1 MKLWVWK
8 LGLAALGGAF
18 VACGSNA
25 GSETAGSSMETENS
39 IALSV
44 RLADGTPAARMKIFV
59 RPEGYL
65 PGAEGA
71 SVDSAMNA
79 NFNFETDDNGNVEFK
94 SLEDGKYVVEARGE
108 SLKGIAKI
116 EYDGQD
122 SDMVQLDIN
131 VVKAGSVAG
140 QVYLPEGVSSVSV
153 GVEGMEYRVQT
164 DTLGKF
170 KFASLPA
177 GELNMVAYV
186 YDDSASGDDSKKL
199 KNYGSISVDLAAGEQ
214 ENVFIGDSAKM
225 PKAFVFED
233 FENGVDNWYV
243 FSSPYASGTV
253 EMVDAG
259 KGRDGKA
266 AHFVCEN
273 DSNAGWV
280 LMGASF
286 VEVVNMSKLDSVV
299 FWARG
304 VRTKKDQDDLFIH
317 FAFDAV
323 PDSTQSF
330 TEGKA
335 WVNFDIDS
343 AWTRFVVI
351 PKNLLKPDSANT
363 GGNIGWDS
371 VKTNVNK
378 FSIFGGVGGEF
389 WFDDIEVYGVK
400 EFLPKKQDPAKKEE
414 TEESEEPA
422 KEDEKE
428 E

>member
-71 SVDSAMNA
+71 SVDSTMNA

-108 SLKGIAKI
+108 SLKGVAKI
-116 EYDGQD
+116 DYEGQD
-122 SDMVQLDIN
+122 SGMVQLDIN

-170 KFASLPA
+170 KFSSLPA

-186 YDDSASGDDSKKL
+186 YDDSASGDESKKL

-214 ENVFIGDSAKM
+214 ENVFIGDSTKM

-233 FENGVDNWYV
+233 FENGVDDWYV
-243 FSSPYASGTV
+243 NASKYASGDLDV
-253 EMVDAG
+253 VDAG
-259 KGRDGKA
+259 NGRDGKV

-280 LMGASF
+280 LIGKSLNGDVDMG
-286 VEVVNMSKLDSVV
+286 ELDSIV
-299 FWARG
+299 FWARAEK
-304 VRTKKDQDDLFIH
+304 TKPEMEKTFVH
-317 FAFDAV
+317 FSFDV
-323 PDSTQSF
+323 VGDSAKEYK
-330 TEGKA
+330 EGKA
-335 WVNFDIDS
+335 WGRIDIDS
-343 AWTRFVVI
+343 VWTRYVV
-351 PKNLLKPDSANT
+351 NPDSLIEPDSLNT
-363 GGNIGWDS
+363 GGNIGWDA
-371 VKTNVNK
+371 VKTHVNK
-378 FSIFGGVGGEF
+378 LSIFGGTGGEF
-389 WFDDIEVYGVK
+389 WIDNIEVYGMRRFVAT
-400 EFLPKKQDPAKKEE
+400 EPAEKKE
-414 TEESEEPA
+414 
-422 KEDEKE
+422 D
-428 E
+428 

>member
-122 SDMVQLDIN
+122 SDMVQLSID

-186 YDDSASGDDSKKL
+186 YDDSASGDSAKKL
-199 KNYGSISVDLAAGEQ
+199 KNYGSISVDLAS
-214 ENVFIGDSAKM
+214 GD
-225 PKAFVFED
+225 
-233 FENGVDNWYV
+233 
-243 FSSPYASGTV
+243 
-253 EMVDAG
+253 
-259 KGRDGKA
+259 
-266 AHFVCEN
+266 
-273 DSNAGWV
+273 
-280 LMGASF
+280 
-286 VEVVNMSKLDSVV
+286 
-299 FWARG
+299 
-304 VRTKKDQDDLFIH
+304 
-317 FAFDAV
+317 
-323 PDSTQSF
+323 
-330 TEGKA
+330 
-335 WVNFDIDS
+335 
-343 AWTRFVVI
+343 
-351 PKNLLKPDSANT
+351 
-363 GGNIGWDS
+363 
-371 VKTNVNK
+371 
-378 FSIFGGVGGEF
+378 
-389 WFDDIEVYGVK
+389 
-400 EFLPKKQDPAKKEE
+400 
-414 TEESEEPA
+414 
-422 KEDEKE
+422 
-428 E
+428 